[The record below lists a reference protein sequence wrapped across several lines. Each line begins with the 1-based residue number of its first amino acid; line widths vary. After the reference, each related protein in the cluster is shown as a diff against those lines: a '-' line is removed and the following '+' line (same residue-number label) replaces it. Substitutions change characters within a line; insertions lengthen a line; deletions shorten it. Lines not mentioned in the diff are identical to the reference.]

1 MTDFLDGKMTPI
13 YPPIETG
20 VSIAQEK
27 GRIGRPLDESAE
39 CTTGLNLTK
48 DKDGKFAK
56 INFQDPN
63 KVIIPFLNELDFGP
77 VLPLP
82 PIAQE
87 PWDCEDKAFWA
98 AAHAR
103 KSFPGLPIGIA
114 ESSFKG
120 LDHAINI
127 IWFEKTD
134 KSIDYFYYDPSAL
147 DKEDRI
153 IRDAEKIKKVDDGLY
168 RITAFPVA
176 KKGQAEKIHPIDS
189 IKKSFYGCSIAMD
202 LTVAIYPSRAPGN
215 KGVLDYLEGNM
226 QDKFCVNKN
235 KHPILNRD
243 FNNLT
248 TIFGTHSDD
257 PLWNMAHVRR
267 CYPGFPIA
275 VAIGKPK
282 GGISMA
288 VNLLWFRVGDKKE
301 GDIKRVIWDQKMN
314 NGKGGIVSDFQIEAT
329 FM

>member
-1 MTDFLDGKMTPI
+1 MTPLC
-13 YPPIETG
+13 PPIETG
-20 VSIAQEK
+20 VLIAQED
-27 GRIGRPLDESAE
+27 GRIGRPLDECAE

-48 DKDGKFAK
+48 DKNGKFSK

-63 KVIIPFLNELDFGP
+63 NIIKFWNELDFGP

-82 PIAQE
+82 PIGQE

-114 ESSFKG
+114 ESSFMG
-120 LDHAINI
+120 PDHAINI
-127 IWFEKTD
+127 IWFEKKD
-134 KSIDYFYYDPSAL
+134 KSIDYVYYDPSEL
-147 DKEDRI
+147 CKDDRI
-153 IRDAEKIKKVDDGLY
+153 IKDAEKKKNVDDGLF

-176 KKGQAEKIHPIDS
+176 KKGQVEKIPPIDL
-189 IKKSFYGCSIAMD
+189 INDSFYGHSIAMD
-202 LTVAIYPSRAPGN
+202 LTVAIYPSRYPGN

-226 QDKFCVNKN
+226 QDKFCVNKD
-235 KHPILNRD
+235 KHVKPD
-243 FNNLT
+243 AGLT
-248 TIFGTHSDD
+248 TMFGTHSDD

-267 CYPGFPIA
+267 CYPGFPIS

-288 VNLLWFRVGDKKE
+288 VNLLWFRVGDKKD
-301 GDIKRVIWDQKMN
+301 GDIKRLIWDQKMN
-314 NGKGGIVSDFQIEAT
+314 NGKGGIVSDFQIEAS